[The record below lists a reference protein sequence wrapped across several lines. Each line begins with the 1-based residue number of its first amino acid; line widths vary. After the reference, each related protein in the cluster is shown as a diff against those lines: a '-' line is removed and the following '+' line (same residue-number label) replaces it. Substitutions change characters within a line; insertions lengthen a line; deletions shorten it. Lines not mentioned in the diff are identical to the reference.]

1 MFAERGTVRSDGAS
15 GAQTRACV
23 SVSQG
28 VWDPGCAPPTP
39 SPRATPAGLCGTP
52 RSPEVTLPLGGDEV
66 LRTSDLGLP
75 GAGRAAPQ
83 GLSPTGSLGP

>member
-1 MFAERGTVRSDGAS
+1 MFAVRGQSAVMVPAVLRLGRVSAS
-15 GAQTRACV
+15 
-23 SVSQG
+23 
-28 VWDPGCAPPTP
+28 PGGLGPRLRPPTP
-39 SPRATPAGLCGTP
+39 SPRATPAGLCGTL

-75 GAGRAAPQ
+75 GAGRAAPH